1 VDTLLA
7 LDGAVVPGVVCDK
20 SGWLARSGHSC
31 PLCGNPTRPTPDVID
46 ELAQEVIAEGGSVK
60 HITDDDRLAE
70 ALTAASIR
78 FPLPPEPTA

>member
-20 SGWLARSGHSC
+20 SGWMARSGDSC

-46 ELAQEVIAEGGSVK
+46 ELAHEVIAEGGSIK

-70 ALTAASIR
+70 PLTAASIR
-78 FPLPPEPTA
+78 FPLPPEPTT